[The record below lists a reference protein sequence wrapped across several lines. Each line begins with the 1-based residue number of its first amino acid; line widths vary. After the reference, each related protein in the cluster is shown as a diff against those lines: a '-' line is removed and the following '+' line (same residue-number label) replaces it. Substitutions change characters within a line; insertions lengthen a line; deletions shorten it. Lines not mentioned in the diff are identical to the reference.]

1 MKSTEAW
8 EVWFDQNKEEMI
20 QTADDIFRHPEL
32 SGQEVYSSGRLAAFL
47 EKQGFSIQ

>member
-1 MKSTEAW
+1 MKSAEPW
-8 EVWFDQNKEEMI
+8 EVWIEQNKEEMI

-47 EKQGFSIQ
+47 EKQ